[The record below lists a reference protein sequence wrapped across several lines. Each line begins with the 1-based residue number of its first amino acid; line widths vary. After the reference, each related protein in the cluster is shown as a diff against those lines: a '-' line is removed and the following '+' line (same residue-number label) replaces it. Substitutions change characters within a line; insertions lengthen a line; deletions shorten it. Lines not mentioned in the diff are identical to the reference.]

1 MWQQAQAQRDDDI
14 VQDFI
19 EFSLEWLQG
28 RRYTLSID
36 VDMAAW
42 ARVMTAAV
50 SAAAVNPTFNPQINR
65 LTPHN
70 SFWLDVREGSHTV
83 ATMAARL
90 FLADDYL
97 ELKRS
102 MRLWRDEPEPELGE
116 LALSVPEGMPLI
128 SGRVGHEGGLWVHPE
143 HRKRGLSVV
152 LPHLIRALSMRQW
165 SIDWQTGV
173 TRRAIGECGIAK
185 WAYGMPHQEPLFEG
199 YFPITGANDRLFIAY
214 MSHDELVAGLETAKV
229 VERLPDIEEQPTYAG
244 AVARNKG

>member
-42 ARVMTAAV
+42 ARVMAGAM
-50 SAAAVNPTFNPQINR
+50 SAKAVNPTFDPAVNR

-90 FLADDYL
+90 FLTDDYL

-214 MSHDELVAGLETAKV
+214 MSRDELLHGLDAAKV
-229 VERLPDIEEQPTYAG
+229 TERLPVTQEQPSYAG
-244 AVARNKG
+244 AVARKG